1 MYYHR
6 FLRVFPFFL
15 LIFLLASCSGTKKES
30 TQSSGA
36 ASSVEN
42 SIEMSALE
50 QGSGEAWPADR
61 SATIDHQDPKVW
73 ICEGYNDFI
82 YGADRVSLLP
92 DQNKYRFVYH
102 VEEDV
107 IDVVYDFP
115 AHAKLNDIEIEEPIK
130 VVYRY
135 DFKQNQFSELR
146 QENKNGETVD
156 IFPINEENMAYMAEK
171 NKRGVTR

>member
-1 MYYHR
+1 M
-6 FLRVFPFFL
+6 
-15 LIFLLASCSGTKKES
+15 
-30 TQSSGA
+30 
-36 ASSVEN
+36 
-42 SIEMSALE
+42 
-50 QGSGEAWPADR
+50 
-61 SATIDHQDPKVW
+61 
-73 ICEGYNDFI
+73 
-82 YGADRVSLLP
+82 
-92 DQNKYRFVYH
+92 
-102 VEEDV
+102 
-107 IDVVYDFP
+107 VYDFP